1 MHPAVSRFSHKH
13 LICNN
18 EDGRSVSNRGN
29 SGGPE
34 GKCIRNL
41 EISKVSFQQIVINP
55 INKLKKELR
64 VIRRIQILDRTF
76 PFKILIKISTKR
88 FVYLNIFLILFYAR

>member
-41 EISKVSFQQIVINP
+41 EISKVSFQQIIINP

-64 VIRRIQILDRTF
+64 VIRKIQILDRTF
-76 PFKILIKISTKR
+76 PSKVLIKILTKR
-88 FVYLNIFLILFYAR
+88 FVNLNIFLILFYAR